1 MVKAFEEVVRELE
14 KYDVSVD
21 PKVTQT
27 IAEVIDRELKDLAS
41 KDMLTLEGVQEYF
54 RKVYPK
60 VWCLREPWPSVSAL
74 IRQMAEKN
82 RLVVSSEVRLELS
95 KLYSS
100 LTADTLFAAGAF
112 VVLTRGSKRNP
123 ITLDDVELVCKNFLR
138 MPKPTWLC

>member
-1 MVKAFEEVVRELE
+1 MVKGFEEVVRELE

-27 IAEVIDRELKDLAS
+27 IADVIDRELRDLAS
-41 KDMLTLEGVQEYF
+41 KDMLTLEGVQKYF
-54 RKVYPK
+54 RKVYQK
-60 VWCLREPWPSVSAL
+60 VWCLREPWRSVSAL
-74 IRQMAEKN
+74 IEQMAEKN

-123 ITLDDVELVCKNFLR
+123 ITLDDVELVCKNFLL